1 MQLVFLGNKNKI
13 IRKKYLVKNFIVMI
27 FGQVILHYQIQIEKE
42 LLVMHGL
49 GKHVRGFIKRPYQ
62 KIMADL

>member
-1 MQLVFLGNKNKI
+1 MQLVFLGNKNEI
-13 IRKKYLVKNFIVMI
+13 IRKTNLVKNFIVKI

-49 GKHVRGFIKRPYQ
+49 GKHVRRFTKPPYQ
-62 KIMADL
+62 KIMEDL